1 MRRRLLPVPPVVLA
15 ALLTGCSGGTATPAS
30 TTAAPAS
37 AGASA
42 TVAGNGIESLSAP
55 EILARSQAALAAA
68 PSFHLKLTATV
79 AGFVVVS
86 EMDAVGR
93 NLKGTQTGQ
102 AQPVEF
108 IRIGD
113 DLYVK
118 AGDGFW
124 STIVSLSQIAHLS
137 SKWVKVP
144 ASSPTFSALIP
155 DPKTMLS
162 NATGVTKSGSSTL
175 DGKPVVGL
183 TSQGSTVY
191 VATDGE
197 PYPVKVEGTQ
207 NTEFGPGTLVAEFSR
222 YGAVTTTIT
231 APTGEIVDISTT

>member
-1 MRRRLLPVPPVVLA
+1 MRRHLLLVPAVILA
-15 ALLTGCSGGTATPAS
+15 ALLTGCSGATATPGS
-30 TTAAPAS
+30 TTAGPAS

-42 TVAGNGIESLSAP
+42 TAAGNGIEALSAP

-68 PSFHLKLTATV
+68 PSFHLELTATV

-113 DLYVK
+113 DHYVK
-118 AGDGFW
+118 AGDGYW
-124 STIVSLSQIAHLS
+124 STIVSLQQIAHLS
-137 SKWVKVP
+137 GKWVKVP
-144 ASSPTFSALIP
+144 PNSPTFSGLFP

-162 NATGVTKSGSSTL
+162 DATGVTKSGSSTV

-191 VATDGE
+191 VATEGE
-197 PYPVKVEGTQ
+197 PYPVKIDGTQ
-207 NTEFGPGTLVAEFSR
+207 NTDFGPGTLVAEFSR
-222 YGAVTTTIT
+222 YGAVTTTIS